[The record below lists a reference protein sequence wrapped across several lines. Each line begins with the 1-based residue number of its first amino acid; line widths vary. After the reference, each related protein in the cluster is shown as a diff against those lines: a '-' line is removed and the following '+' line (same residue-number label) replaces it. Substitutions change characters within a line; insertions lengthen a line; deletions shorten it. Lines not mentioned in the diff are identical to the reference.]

1 MSGAPFSDSTGGGR
15 RNSVVDT
22 ISTVAWVHGELRRSL
37 EAAHKFLR
45 RHLKEAEGAG
55 RSDIASV
62 DPALLRHA
70 RSQVH
75 QGVGALDLVGF
86 REVATVLRASEAAL
100 LRLANRPSLLDM
112 AALDTFER
120 ASFAVLDLL
129 QRELSGKPVSAVV
142 LFPQYRAL
150 QQLAG
155 ADRVHPADLW
165 RANFNHSPLAADPS
179 VQARASDETTRDEL
193 EAYVLGL
200 MRQPSLQAYAA
211 MSALC
216 AQIAA
221 GVSPDRSREAV
232 PWHLAAAVFE
242 AQSVGLLGQ
251 DVYTKRLASR
261 LLAQLRMTVRGQ
273 REVSDA
279 LALDLL
285 FFCANSAAPTPERPA
300 PRLAA
305 VRRAWSLEAAS
316 PIDYETP
323 RLGRFDPALTAL
335 ARKRVAAAKDSWQAA
350 ADGDLN
356 RAMGL
361 SEQFALVG
369 DSLARLFPHGDVLA
383 QALQSAVTQTLES
396 GQAPAAPLAMEV
408 ATGLLYLDASI
419 EDGTLDHPELGAR
432 VRRLA
437 RRMDDARI
445 GVPAQPLEPWM
456 EELYRRVSDRQT
468 MGSVV
473 QELRSSLGEVEKL
486 VDQFFRQPDQHEGLA
501 AVPRHLLAMRGVL
514 SVLGLDDASRAVL
527 HLQGDVARLAGV
539 GAAQT
544 HSQEATQRFD
554 RVAENLGAL
563 SFLID
568 LLSVQPS
575 AVKSLFHFDN
585 HTGLLSTLMAPLGR
599 AAGATTFSALRQT
612 VPQVPVATAATA
624 VAVTAAAA
632 SAAAAAAAAAAAP
645 AEAPNPISTEAAPS
659 LPLSVA
665 QLRQAALEPAVSLGD
680 IEQQLERLAQ
690 RAVLAEQTALARV
703 VSDTQ
708 FRLRRA
714 TDDHQRLAVREE
726 LARALVPFA
735 PQAPQVDDLEAPSA
749 RPASARAP
757 TVAVPEKGTDW
768 GNLPNVSMDAV
779 RLAEPSDAGA
789 AEFAAAPTPTPAPSP
804 VPVPVPEPVAALAAA
819 PHAGSSAA
827 LVPPV
832 DALLPEPRL
841 AMDATPAP
849 AHPEVPLAAA
859 SHGAAA
865 VAGVAAA
872 AAAGLGLAAHAAGTT
887 HPQPP
892 LSPAP
897 APAPESMPAPAPA
910 AAPAVALAFA
920 DDDEMRGVFFEEAR
934 EVMGEAAA
942 ALRRLQREPQD
953 PADMSALRRAF
964 HTLKGSSRM
973 VGLADFGEAAWSC
986 EQLYNARLAQA
997 PAMDPPLV
1005 QFTNEA
1011 LRYLGDWVEAL
1022 AAGRSD
1028 GHRIESISRPALAL
1042 RQDSAV
1048 QSGWV
1053 PTPQSAELP
1062 EPPEPPLERT
1072 SRPMPLF
1079 DDTATGPAKTSVPV
1093 GFLDVPVDDE
1103 STAVA
1108 ANHLAAPL
1116 SAPDLSPNSAF
1127 SAFSAFSATS
1137 TLAERVPGLPQ
1148 SSDLDLGAPVQ
1159 PLVPSTEPQLDWDF
1173 SSFDEQAHANDLLPT
1188 RTPEVSEGDL
1198 DWGPDEGFFATQPV
1212 PTADSQAMEWS
1223 DEEMQRVFD
1232 TVPGA
1237 SLVPNAPVPAPLPAS
1252 DVPVTLAGHALRK
1265 AEHGDDAEDAVDA
1278 DDEIDWADTGADGE
1292 QFKAVGSL
1300 RIPIPL
1306 FNIFLNEADEHS
1318 RRLANELAEWAVQ
1331 AHEQP
1336 LPAHCV
1342 SLAHSLAGNSATVGY
1357 LELSSLAR
1365 ALENTMAHV
1374 APHTQEPMRWD
1385 DPEDF
1390 DDQQDLQALD
1400 GAAASDAAP
1409 APKTA
1414 PLPLT
1419 HGEPA
1424 LFVEVAEEIRRLLHQ
1439 FAAGFLRPVGPGFL
1453 ERLAACDALLPP
1465 EPAAVEA
1472 PGATLA
1478 PAPAPEPTLAP
1489 SLAPALALA
1498 PVAVVAV
1505 AATATATAAAAAAA
1519 APVSESI
1526 SKPAAPALDASL
1538 APSAFAPLQVPADHA
1553 SSGFDRAGLEGEG
1566 SDADRQLDAE
1576 IDAVDSVDE
1585 ELFPIFSEE
1594 ANELL
1599 PQLQNHL
1606 RRWHEHAAQA
1616 GAGHAAEAAADPSLD
1631 SAHENPFAA
1640 ACMRSLHTFKGGA
1653 RLAGA
1658 MRLGELAHRLESA
1671 VERVAARPHQS
1682 VSDVDPLVARADH
1695 LSLAFER
1702 LCAGPQTLPPATLR
1716 SVSSLA
1722 APAALMAP
1730 LALAATF
1737 APSAPAP
1744 QAPAI
1749 AQRVPPAVPVVV
1761 PAPAPTPVAAP
1772 VAAPVPMPAPF
1783 GSTLIE
1789 RAAAA
1794 QHSGFGAL
1802 QAPVETDRAPAAMP
1816 VAPLPPAVPEVA
1828 AKTAPAEA
1836 HTTRAAV
1843 PAAAEASAAG
1853 AMSAA
1858 PSPAPTAHLSAFE
1871 TATPAHQ
1878 PSVSDAAASPAAAAA
1893 AAATDAPAAA
1903 TDPASSGAAPRTDAT
1918 GADPAPRRL
1927 LGRAG
1932 GEVANDLPINW
1943 AHFEQ
1948 ALAGTEGA
1956 ASVPARALPGERE
1969 AALAASQAAAVRVRA
1984 GLLDRLVSHAGE
1996 VSITRERMAVEMRT
2010 LQNALGEM
2018 TDSLE
2023 RMRRQLRD
2031 IEVQAET
2038 QINSRMETARASG
2051 QNFDPL
2057 EMDRFTRFQELTRFM
2072 AESVNDVG
2080 TLQRT
2085 LQRTLQATED
2095 ELASQARLTRELQ
2108 DDLLRTRMV
2117 EFESLADR
2125 LYRTVRQAAKDTGKQ
2140 VRLDIVG
2147 GGIEIDRGVLE
2158 RMVGSFEHLL
2168 RNCVAHG
2175 VESPAART
2183 AAGKETTGRIVV
2195 QVTQSGNE
2203 VAVEVGDDGA
2213 GFDYARIRQRAIER
2227 GLLAPT
2233 ATATNEELAQFL
2245 FNAGFSTASAVNELA
2260 GRGVGLDVVRAEVM
2274 AMGGRIE
2281 TSSGVGQGS
2290 RFRLLLPLTTAVTQ
2304 VVNLRCGEFEIAVPS
2319 TLVEVVRRVRKPET
2333 EAAYAS
2339 GQFVLDGQSM
2349 PFYWLPALLQAGT
2362 RGETEGRA
2370 QAVVVIRSADQR
2382 VAVHVDQVLG
2392 NQEVV
2397 VKNVGPQLARL
2408 PGLVG
2413 VTLLPSGAVALIYN
2427 PVALA
2432 AVYAGDA
2439 QSRMRQP
2446 TRPAGAQV
2454 PQAALAPMVLVV
2466 DDSLTVRRVTQR
2478 LLVREGYR
2486 VVTAKDGLEALE
2498 RLAEE
2503 RPTLLLSDIEMPR
2516 MDGFDLVR
2524 NVRTDPRLVGLPVV
2538 MITSRIAQKHR
2549 DYALELGVD
2558 HYLGKPYSE
2567 EELLTLVETYARKP
2581 MVA

>member
-1 MSGAPFSDSTGGGR
+1 MSSAARADSGFSAGDAAAGAASQR
-15 RNSVVDT
+15 RNPVGDS
-22 ISTVAWVHGELRRSL
+22 ISTLAWVHGELRRSL

-45 RHLKEAEGAG
+45 RHLKEAEGAT
-55 RSDIASV
+55 RSDLASA
-62 DPALLRHA
+62 DPALLRNA
-70 RSQVH
+70 RNQVH
-75 QGVGALDLVGF
+75 QGVGALELVGF
-86 REVATVLRASEAAL
+86 TEVAAVLRASEAAL
-100 LRLANRPSLLDM
+100 LRLASRPSLLDT
-112 AALDTFER
+112 AALDVFER

-129 QRELSGKPVSAVV
+129 QRELTGKPVSAVV

-165 RANFNHSPLAADPS
+165 RANFNHSPLVPDPT
-179 VQARASDETTRDEL
+179 VQPRASDEATRDEL

-200 MRQPSLQAYAA
+200 MRQPSQQGCAA
-211 MSALC
+211 MSDLC

-221 GVSPDRSREAV
+221 GAGAAGAGDATRAREAV

-242 AQSVGLLGQ
+242 AQSLGLLGQ

-273 REVSDA
+273 REVSDP
-279 LALDLL
+279 LAQDLL

-305 VRRAWSLEAAS
+305 VRHAWALESAT

-335 ARKRVAAAKDSWQAA
+335 ARKRVATAKESWQAA

-356 RAMGL
+356 RAIGL

-369 DSLARLFPHGDVLA
+369 DSLTRLFPNGDVLA
-383 QALQSAVTQTLES
+383 QALQSAVVQTLES

-445 GVPAQPLEPWM
+445 GVPAQPLEHWM

-486 VDQFFRQPDQHEGLA
+486 VDQFFRQPEQHEGLA

-544 HSQEATQRFD
+544 HSREATQRFD

-575 AVKSLFHFDN
+575 AVKSLFQFDN
-585 HTGLLSTLMAPLGR
+585 DTGLLSTVMVPSAR
-599 AAGATTFSALRQT
+599 HAGPSTFSA
-612 VPQVPVATAATA
+612 VPQPATLAQSQTPSQDTTALSQVPNV
-624 VAVTAAAA
+624 
-632 SAAAAAAAAAAAP
+632 SP
-645 AEAPNPISTEAAPS
+645 EAART
-659 LPLSVA
+659 LPDAIA
-665 QLRQAALEPAVSLGD
+665 QLRQAALDPALAQAQL
-680 IEQQLERLAQ
+680 EQQLERLAQ
-690 RAVLAEQTALARV
+690 DAVLAEQPTLARV

-708 FRLRRA
+708 FRLLRA
-714 TDDHQRLAVREE
+714 TDERQHQAVREE
-726 LARALVPFA
+726 LARALAPFA
-735 PQAPQVDDLEAPSA
+735 PPLPKLDEAD
-749 RPASARAP
+749 PAD
-757 TVAVPEKGTDW
+757 E
-768 GNLPNVSMDAV
+768 
-779 RLAEPSDAGA
+779 
-789 AEFAAAPTPTPAPSP
+789 
-804 VPVPVPEPVAALAAA
+804 ALARDGTA
-819 PHAGSSAA
+819 SSK
-827 LVPPV
+827 PV
-832 DALLPEPRL
+832 
-841 AMDATPAP
+841 
-849 AHPEVPLAAA
+849 
-859 SHGAAA
+859 
-865 VAGVAAA
+865 
-872 AAAGLGLAAHAAGTT
+872 
-887 HPQPP
+887 
-892 LSPAP
+892 
-897 APAPESMPAPAPA
+897 PA
-910 AAPAVALAFA
+910 AAPLATIESAADVVPGAAAAPSAASATVTATATATAPALAE
-920 DDDEMRGVFFEEAR
+920 DEEMRGVFFEEAR

-953 PADMSALRRAF
+953 PADMTALRRAF

-986 EQLYNARLAQA
+986 EQLYNTRLAQA
-997 PAMDPPLV
+997 PQMDPPLV

-1011 LRYLGDWVEAL
+1011 LRYLGDWVEAMS
-1022 AAGRSD
+1022 AGRSD
-1028 GHRIESISRPALAL
+1028 GHRVESISRPALAL
-1042 RQDSAV
+1042 RQEGAM
-1048 QSGWV
+1048 QGGWT
-1053 PTPQSAELP
+1053 PTHEGAAPP
-1062 EPPEPPLERT
+1062 EAPEPPLERT
-1072 SRPMPLF
+1072 SQPMPLF
-1079 DDTATGPAKTSVPV
+1079 QDTANGAARPAAQTDWEDE
-1093 GFLDVPVDDE
+1093 LVDDE
-1103 STAVA
+1103 ATA
-1108 ANHLAAPL
+1108 NLPELAPPSGL
-1116 SAPDLSPNSAF
+1116 
-1127 SAFSAFSATS
+1127 T
-1137 TLAERVPGLPQ
+1137 ERVPGLPQ
-1148 SSDLDLGAPVQ
+1148 ASDLDFGAAPLQ
-1159 PLVPSTEPQLDWDF
+1159 PPTPSTPQVSPVDAWDEEALNNEVQ
-1173 SSFDEQAHANDLLPT
+1173 SSDMPPPPL
-1188 RTPEVSEGDL
+1188 PEVSEGEL
-1198 DWGPDEGFFATQPV
+1198 DWAPDDGFFATQPM
-1212 PTADSQAMEWS
+1212 PTVDSRAMDLSDEGLLRAFDTAPATDLPQRAPVVSDWEILGLPVTASPDELLALPPHQDPHQDPLHEPPQAPNSLPAPVAHPSEPALQSAVDDLADSA
-1223 DEEMQRVFD
+1223 EE
-1232 TVPGA
+1232 
-1237 SLVPNAPVPAPLPAS
+1237 
-1252 DVPVTLAGHALRK
+1252 
-1265 AEHGDDAEDAVDA
+1265 
-1278 DDEIDWADTGADGE
+1278 GE
-1292 QFKAVGSL
+1292 QFKAVGPL

-1306 FNIFLNEADEHS
+1306 FNIFLNEADEQS

-1336 LPAHCV
+1336 LPVHCV

-1357 LELSSLAR
+1357 ADLSALAR
-1365 ALENTMAHV
+1365 ALEQTMAHV
-1374 APHTQEPMRWD
+1374 APHSQEPMRWD
-1385 DPEDF
+1385 GRADGGG
-1390 DDQQDLQALD
+1390 LQEWGARGTATPRD
-1400 GAAASDAAP
+1400 GAHATSGQGPERSAC
-1409 APKTA
+1409 
-1414 PLPLT
+1414 LPLT
-1419 HGEPA
+1419 HGEPT

-1439 FAAGFLRPVGPGFL
+1439 FAAGFLRPVGPDFL
-1453 ERLAACDALLPP
+1453 ERLAACDATLRAELAS
-1465 EPAAVEA
+1465 EPALEPGSDVAPVEGPVEA
-1472 PGATLA
+1472 PVQASVAAAKLA
-1478 PAPAPEPTLAP
+1478 PHAGTDQAAAEAQDAA
-1489 SLAPALALA
+1489 SSWAADGDADA
-1498 PVAVVAV
+1498 DSDSDSDSDSDVDIH
-1505 AATATATAAAAAAA
+1505 AATA
-1519 APVSESI
+1519 
-1526 SKPAAPALDASL
+1526 PAGFT
-1538 APSAFAPLQVPADHA
+1538 PSVFAPLSVPADHA
-1553 SSGFDRAGLEGEG
+1553 SPGFDLAGAGLED
-1566 SDADRQLDAE
+1566 SDTDRRLDDE
-1576 IDAVDSVDE
+1576 IDAVDSVDDD
-1585 ELFPIFSEE
+1585 LFPIFSEE

-1599 PQLQNHL
+1599 PQLQAHL
-1606 RRWHEHAAQA
+1606 RQWHEHAAQ
-1616 GAGHAAEAAADPSLD
+1616 GRSGQPAEALSDLSLD
-1631 SAHENPFAA
+1631 TVSNPFAA

-1658 MRLGELAHRLESA
+1658 MRLGELAHRLETA
-1671 VERVAARPHQS
+1671 VEQVAARPLLRAA
-1682 VSDVDPLVARADH
+1682 DIDPLVARADH

-1702 LCAGPQTLPPATLR
+1702 LCAGPGAQPAPHLSAALPLTSALHLVPPVVPLAD
-1716 SVSSLA
+1716 SESSLPTTLA
-1722 APAALMAP
+1722 APAAPM
-1730 LALAATF
+1730 
-1737 APSAPAP
+1737 P
-1744 QAPAI
+1744 Q
-1749 AQRVPPAVPVVV
+1749 PPAVAKPSL
-1761 PAPAPTPVAAP
+1761 PTALN
-1772 VAAPVPMPAPF
+1772 PAPF

-1789 RAAAA
+1789 RAQAAR
-1794 QHSGFGAL
+1794 HSGFGTFSG
-1802 QAPVETDRAPAAMP
+1802 E
-1816 VAPLPPAVPEVA
+1816 PE
-1828 AKTAPAEA
+1828 AKA
-1836 HTTRAAV
+1836 
-1843 PAAAEASAAG
+1843 
-1853 AMSAA
+1853 
-1858 PSPAPTAHLSAFE
+1858 
-1871 TATPAHQ
+1871 
-1878 PSVSDAAASPAAAAA
+1878 DAAAAA
-1893 AAATDAPAAA
+1893 APAPVLAPSASTADAPAATVANALIPGDAMTVPATAEVHQPAAVTQSAAESAPASGPASAVAARADSARA
-1903 TDPASSGAAPRTDAT
+1903 TDGAAPLR
-1918 GADPAPRRL
+1918 
-1927 LGRAG
+1927 GRASG
-1932 GEVANDLPINW
+1932 LAANDLPINW
-1943 AHFEQ
+1943 SHFAQ
-1948 ALAGTEGA
+1948 LLAAGEGG
-1956 ASVPARALPGERE
+1956 SGLPAGAPAGERA
-1969 AALAASQAAAVRVRA
+1969 AALATSQAAAVRVRA

-2038 QINSRMETARASG
+2038 QINSRMENARATG

-2125 LYRTVRQAAKDTGKQ
+2125 LYRTVRQAAKETGKQ

-2158 RMVGSFEHLL
+2158 RMVGCFEHLL

-2183 AAGKETTGRIVV
+2183 AAGKEATGRIVV

-2227 GLLAPT
+2227 GLLAAT
-2233 ATATNEELAQFL
+2233 AEATNEELAQFL
-2245 FNAGFSTASAVNELA
+2245 FNAGFSTAKTVNELA
-2260 GRGVGLDVVRAEVM
+2260 GRGVGLDVVRSEVM

-2362 RGETEGRA
+2362 RGDTEGRA
-2370 QAVVVIRSADQR
+2370 QAVVVIRSAAQR
-2382 VAVHVDQVLG
+2382 IAIHVDQVLG

-2432 AVYAGDA
+2432 AVYAGEA
-2439 QSRMRQP
+2439 QTRMREP
-2446 TRPAGAQV
+2446 VRPSGEQV
-2454 PQAALAPMVLVV
+2454 TQTAAAPMVLVV

-2478 LLVREGYR
+2478 LLTREGYR

-2503 RPTLLLSDIEMPR
+2503 RPVMLLSDIEMPR

-2524 NVRTDPRLVGLPVV
+2524 NVRADPRLAGLPVV

-2567 EELLTLVETYARKP
+2567 EELLTLVEGYARKQQ
-2581 MVA
+2581 VA